1 MPDLV
6 ESMKK
11 AAADAVNASQPTA
24 IMVGT
29 VIQEEP
35 IRIQV
40 DQKLILEKGQLFLSR
55 NVTDYDT
62 KVQVSWNT
70 GSATAGGDSHSHPVS
85 GEKEIKVLNHLKKGE
100 LVILIRQSGGQKFIV
115 MDRVV

>member
-11 AAADAVNASQPTA
+11 AAIDSMNAAQPTA

-29 VIQEEP
+29 VIQEDP
-35 IRIQV
+35 IKIQI

-55 NVTDYDT
+55 NVTDFET
-62 KVQVSWNT
+62 KLQISWNT
-70 GSATAGGDSHSHPVS
+70 GSATAAGESHSHTVS
-85 GEKEIKVLNHLKKGE
+85 GEKKIKVINHLLEGE
-100 LVILIRQSGGQKFIV
+100 KVILIRQSGGQKFIV